1 MKTIFDGEMDQ
12 RVERKTVNQYA
23 NRLTGGIALIFLGL
37 AIFLSNWLSFELY
50 LVLLIGA
57 ALLAWGVFSR
67 SARLTLS
74 GGVLCG
80 IGSGILALQGPWHL
94 ELTDQGRSAV
104 FLLCF
109 ALGWLLVT
117 VLTSLADF
125 KTLWWPLIPGGI
137 MAVAGIVLLT
147 ATHWFLQF
155 VIFIWPVI
163 LILVGLYLVLLW
175 NRSN

>member
-1 MKTIFDGEMDQ
+1 MKTILEDKMDQ
-12 RVERKTVNQYA
+12 RVERKILDHYA

-57 ALLAWGVFSR
+57 ALLAWGVFFQST
-67 SARLTLS
+67 RLTLF
-74 GGVLCG
+74 GGVLSG

-94 ELTDQGRSAV
+94 ALTDLGRSGV
-104 FLLCF
+104 FLVCF

-117 VLTSLADF
+117 VLTSLADSR
-125 KTLWWPLIPGGI
+125 TLWWPLIPGGV

-147 ATHWFLQF
+147 TIHWYLQF
-155 VIFIWPVI
+155 VIFIWPVV

-175 NRSN
+175 SRSK